1 MDPPRGEP
9 SAGRPADVAAE
20 IVADKDDLGARHREC
35 THRLVKELT
44 RGLDAAG
51 IRRKDGDDEEI
62 EHTGAPELLEPEV
75 LPGQDVG
82 DQAEGVGASQASQRY
97 RVGVRD
103 LAALMPGDNVLE
115 QLQLSLVEPLRLRQ
129 CSKRIENSR
138 ERIAPCGIVV
148 DPFHNLVAS
157 GNGCLDHFRREP
169 RSAEGTVRSSVVL
182 VRAEAVPTE
191 HEGSVHVE
199 EHSAKAGEDVGCRH
213 ARGWLSGS
221 SNRYQW
227 TRLGRSCAS
236 PLTYPATPPHG
247 SMSSYARSCA

>member
-1 MDPPRGEP
+1 
-9 SAGRPADVAAE
+9 
-20 IVADKDDLGARHREC
+20 
-35 THRLVKELT
+35 
-44 RGLDAAG
+44 
-51 IRRKDGDDEEI
+51 
-62 EHTGAPELLEPEV
+62 
-75 LPGQDVG
+75 PGQDGG
-82 DQAEGVGASQASQRY
+82 DQAVGVGASQASQRY

-129 CSKRIENSR
+129 CAKRIDNSR

-199 EHSAKAGEDVGCRH
+199 EHGAKAGEDVGCRH

-221 SNRYQW
+221 WNRYQW
-227 TRLGRSCAS
+227 TRLVRPGAS
-236 PLTYPATPPHG
+236 PLACGATRPRGAVWSNDSSCAPARNTALPVARSPPGSIKRWRPWGRSAGHGSSPTTAAPFSTSAVPTFLRVRFRTTRATPSISPVRG
-247 SMSSYARSCA
+247 QSKTVPR

>member
-1 MDPPRGEP
+1 G
-9 SAGRPADVAAE
+9 
-20 IVADKDDLGARHREC
+20 
-35 THRLVKELT
+35 
-44 RGLDAAG
+44 G
-51 IRRKDGDDEEI
+51 IRRKDGDDEAV

-75 LPGQDVG
+75 LPGQNVR

-129 CSKRIENSR
+129 CAKGIENSR

-169 RSAEGTVRSSVVL
+169 RSAEGTVRRDRKS
-182 VRAEAVPTE
+182 
-191 HEGSVHVE
+191 
-199 EHSAKAGEDVGCRH
+199 
-213 ARGWLSGS
+213 
-221 SNRYQW
+221 
-227 TRLGRSCAS
+227 TRLNSSHVAI
-236 PLTYPATPPHG
+236 
-247 SMSSYARSCA
+247 SYAVFCLKKKKKKKKNRQINT